1 MSTQRVP
8 DHTALLVT
16 DMQRDF
22 LPGGTLPVPGA
33 EALIPRIN
41 HYVAQFE
48 NSGAPIY
55 FSRDWHPADHGSFR
69 ARGGP
74 WPAHCVA
81 DTPGAGFPALIP
93 LPGNASI
100 ISKGTQR
107 DREGYSAFDGTKFA
121 ELLRQRGVQELWVA
135 GVALDYCVR
144 ATTLDALKQ
153 GLRAVVLIDA
163 VRAVDAAP
171 GDGERALQE
180 LMDAGARVH
189 SWGHSQHESR
199 SHATG
204 RAPAR

>member
-1 MSTQRVP
+1 MSTQRLP

-48 NSGAPIY
+48 KSGAPVY

-69 ARGGP
+69 AQGGR
-74 WPAHCVA
+74 WPAHCIA
-81 DTPGAGFPALIP
+81 ETPGAGFPALIP
-93 LPGNASI
+93 VPANAGI
-100 ISKGTQR
+100 ISKGTER
-107 DREGYSAFDGTKFA
+107 GREGYSAFDGTNFA
-121 ELLRQRGVQELWVA
+121 ELLRQRGVEELWVA
-135 GVALDYCVR
+135 GVALDHCVR

-153 GLRAVVLIDA
+153 GLRVTILIDA

-180 LMDAGARVH
+180 LMDAGA
-189 SWGHSQHESR
+189 
-199 SHATG
+199 HAAG
-204 RAPAR
+204 RAPR

>member
-48 NSGAPIY
+48 NSGAPVY
-55 FSRDWHPADHGSFR
+55 FSRDWHPADHASFR
-69 ARGGP
+69 THGGR

-93 LPGNASI
+93 LPSNAGI
-100 ISKGTQR
+100 ISKGTER

-121 ELLRQRGVQELWVA
+121 ELLRQRGVEELWVA
-135 GVALDYCVR
+135 GVALDFCVR

-153 GLRAVVLIDA
+153 GLRATILIDA
-163 VRAVDAAP
+163 VRAVDVAP

-180 LMDAGARVH
+180 LLDAGARVH
-189 SWGHSQHESR
+189 SWGHSQHGPR
-199 SHATG
+199 SHASG
-204 RAPAR
+204 